1 MPSQLFKEPIPLEI
15 LFDFLSKVCE
25 KEHSYYKFNS
35 DAYKRANL
43 DDTLSLFLEKIKPYY
58 HIAKRKYVDRKQTY
72 SNFVTILRQLCNNQN
87 VGYTSKIFYSK
98 SKYEIIY
105 YINPQS
111 QLQTAL

>member
-58 HIAKRKYVDRKQTY
+58 HIAKRKYVDRKQSY
-72 SNFVTILRQLCNNQN
+72 SNFVTILRQLSNNQN

>member
-1 MPSQLFKEPIPLEI
+1 MPSQLFKEPIPLDF
-15 LFDFLSKVCE
+15 LFNLLSKVCE

-43 DDTLSLFLEKIKPYY
+43 DDTLSSFLDSIKPYY
-58 HIAKRKYVDRKQTY
+58 HIAKRKYVERKQTY
-72 SNFVTILRQLCNNQN
+72 SNFVTILRQLCNSLN

-111 QLQTAL
+111 QLQTTI

>member
-58 HIAKRKYVDRKQTY
+58 HIAKRKYVDRKQSY

>member
-1 MPSQLFKEPIPLEI
+1 MPSQLFKEPFPLEI

-58 HIAKRKYVDRKQTY
+58 HIAKRKYVDRKQSY